1 VTGTFKGRP
10 ILPGNLEG
18 EALVTHAGFN
28 TYASFF
34 TSIHVPAEVARCADS
49 SNPELYGKNLADK
62 IICLPNTVGSTSSG
76 AVWQRVA
83 RMGVAPRAMLFSR
96 PIDSLAAGGLI
107 VADLWAGRR
116 IITVDGLGDEFLATV
131 KEGERI
137 TVHEDGTVIVGPAS
151 KPDTGRRHEAGDSLT
166 GQNQMD
172 GQ

>member
-1 VTGTFKGRP
+1 VTRRFRGRP
-10 ILPGNLEG
+10 ILPGSLEG

-34 TSIHVPAEVARCADS
+34 TSIHVPAQVARCADS

-83 RMGVAPRAMLFSR
+83 RMGVAPRAMLFSQ

-116 IITVDGLGDEFLATV
+116 IVTIDRLGDEFMALV
-131 KEGERI
+131 KEGDWIAVR
-137 TVHEDGTVIVGPAS
+137 EDGTVTI
-151 KPDTGRRHEAGDSLT
+151 E
-166 GQNQMD
+166 
-172 GQ
+172 